1 MIIMRYKKNGW
12 NGKCVE
18 TEIPNE
24 YKLYLT
30 KNEFYF
36 IARGYH
42 RNSEVNM
49 IYKCEDSINNNVIQD
64 TCKFSIPK
72 DIKSEVQKHIIEQF
86 IMHITNK
93 FPREVV

>member
-1 MIIMRYKKNGW
+1 
-12 NGKCVE
+12 
-18 TEIPNE
+18 
-24 YKLYLT
+24 
-30 KNEFYF
+30 
-36 IARGYH
+36 
-42 RNSEVNM
+42 M

-93 FPREVV
+93 FTREEV